1 MLNYIVSENLK
12 QKNTFAKKLIW
23 LAPIITILLNIFAP
37 IWYQQNSY
45 NWWYILLHTGLV
57 TLLCILVMQ
66 RDSGKLKFRAIFPLP
81 VNLESVWQG
90 KILLCSFYMILSN
103 VLFMVFNLIGGYVI
117 YFIYDIPMK
126 VSIMQAITGTFCIIV
141 ASLWNIPLCFWLI
154 KKIGIFCS
162 LIFNVGLSFILG
174 ALLSNMGIWMLCPY
188 SWVPRL
194 MIPTLNI
201 LPNGEPALTSE
212 LSVPIIL
219 IIVILIIAV
228 LLFLLLTKITA
239 YLFSRQEAK

>member
-1 MLNYIVSENLK
+1 
-12 QKNTFAKKLIW
+12 
-23 LAPIITILLNIFAP
+23 
-37 IWYQQNSY
+37 
-45 NWWYILLHTGLV
+45 
-57 TLLCILVMQ
+57 
-66 RDSGKLKFRAIFPLP
+66 
-81 VNLESVWQG
+81 
-90 KILLCSFYMILSN
+90 
-103 VLFMVFNLIGGYVI
+103 
-117 YFIYDIPMK
+117 
-126 VSIMQAITGTFCIIV
+126 
-141 ASLWNIPLCFWLI
+141 
-154 KKIGIFCS
+154 
-162 LIFNVGLSFILG
+162 
-174 ALLSNMGIWMLCPY
+174 MLCPY

>member
-66 RDSGKLKFRAIFPLP
+66 RDSGKLKYRAIFPLP

-117 YFIYDIPMK
+117 Y
-126 VSIMQAITGTFCIIV
+126 
-141 ASLWNIPLCFWLI
+141 LI
-154 KKIGIFCS
+154 QH
-162 LIFNVGLSFILG
+162 L
-174 ALLSNMGIWMLCPY
+174 Y
-188 SWVPRL
+188 
-194 MIPTLNI
+194 
-201 LPNGEPALTSE
+201 
-212 LSVPIIL
+212 
-219 IIVILIIAV
+219 
-228 LLFLLLTKITA
+228 
-239 YLFSRQEAK
+239 